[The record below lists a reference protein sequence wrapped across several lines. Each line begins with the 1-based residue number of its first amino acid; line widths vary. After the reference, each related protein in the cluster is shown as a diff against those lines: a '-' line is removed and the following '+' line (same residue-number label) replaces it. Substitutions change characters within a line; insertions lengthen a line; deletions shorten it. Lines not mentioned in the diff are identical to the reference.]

1 MGASDR
7 QGVFSRERLGMLVQ
21 PDRVHR
27 SVYADP
33 GVFDLEMERIFGRAW
48 LALGHES
55 QVKAP
60 GDYYTSRMGRE
71 PVIVVRNENNEIG
84 VLVNRCAHRGA
95 TVCAE
100 GQGNAERFVC
110 PYHGWSY
117 DRGGVLKA
125 VSFASGY
132 QQDKIQELKLHSM
145 PRVALYRGFIFAS
158 AAASGPGLEEFLGP
172 ARASFDD
179 FVDRAPGGELEVAG
193 GVFKHAY
200 NGNWKLMLE
209 NHLDGAHPAY
219 VHASSV
225 AVARGAPEPGAP
237 GEEHYYD
244 IAVRQMRQ
252 NGAPDA
258 VWEAIGMWTT
268 PRGHGYMG
276 DYHSDDRL
284 VAGMGNPV
292 FDEYRSK
299 LIERLGQEEADRVLR
314 VTLWNTIVYPNC
326 SFMSQFRQLRII
338 QPLAV
343 DRSVVLTYS
352 FRMKNAPPQMFR
364 DTVAFANVVNG
375 TGSWVLTD
383 DLEVYE
389 RLQRGLSSD
398 AVDWVYIG
406 RGYGRD
412 IDEAEG
418 VRRGATGTSE
428 VFIRAQ
434 MRAWLDYMTAQ

>member
-1 MGASDR
+1 MAANE
-7 QGVFSRERLGMLVQ
+7 QLAMLVQ

-27 SVYADP
+27 AVYTDP
-33 GVFDLEMERIFGRAW
+33 TIFELEMERIFGRAW
-48 LALGHES
+48 LVLGHES
-55 QVKAP
+55 QVREA
-60 GDYYTSRMGRE
+60 GEYFTTRMGRE
-71 PVIVVRNENNEIG
+71 PVIISRHEDGSVR
-84 VLVNRCAHRGA
+84 VLVNRCAHRGSM
-95 TVCAE
+95 VCAE
-100 GQGNAERFVC
+100 GRGRAERFVC

-117 DRGGVLKA
+117 DRAGELKA
-125 VSFASGY
+125 VPFASGY
-132 QQDKIQELKLHSM
+132 APGKLAELRLAAV
-145 PRVALYRGFIFAS
+145 PRVATYRGFIFAS
-158 AAASGPGLEEFLGP
+158 LAASGETLEDFLGA

-193 GVFKHAY
+193 GVFKHTY

-209 NHLDGAHPAY
+209 NHLDGAHPAW

-225 AVARGAPEPGAP
+225 AVARNAPDPG
-237 GEEHYYD
+237 GERYSD

-258 VWEAIGMWTT
+258 VWEATGIWTT

-276 DYHSDDRL
+276 DYHDDDRL
-284 VAGMGNPV
+284 VVGMGNPV
-292 FDEYRSK
+292 FDEYRRR
-299 LIERLGQEEADRVLR
+299 LIADVGEKRADQILR

-338 QPLAV
+338 HPLAV
-343 DRSVVLTYS
+343 DRSVVYTYS
-352 FRMKNAPPQMFR
+352 FRMPKAPPQMFR

-389 RLQRGLSSD
+389 RIQRGLNSG
-398 AVDWVYIG
+398 APEWVYIG

-412 IDEAEG
+412 VADHGAE
-418 VRRGATGTSE
+418 RGASGTSE
-428 VFIRAQ
+428 VFIRGQ
-434 MRAWLDYMTAQ
+434 MRAWLDYMTRDA